1 MSVLAGHRARPNGW
15 YGMIILIATEGAL
28 FGTFIG
34 TYVYLSFHAPAW
46 PPDGIAAPS
55 VTAPTVLALV
65 LVAATVPM
73 ALAARAGRRD
83 AVAVAL
89 AWLALAFVV
98 QAVYL
103 GLQIHLYVDDL
114 SRFRPQTDAYGS
126 IYFALLGLH
135 HVHVGVGLLLD
146 LWLFLRLPQGMTP
159 YRRTALSA
167 IALYWYFVAV
177 AGLAVTAV
185 ILSPAW

>member
-15 YGMIILIATEGAL
+15 YGMVVLIATEAAL

-34 TYVYLSFHAPAW
+34 TYVYLSFHVPTW

-55 VTAPTVLALV
+55 VTAPLLLSLLLLASS
-65 LVAATVPM
+65 VPM
-73 ALAARAGRRD
+73 ALAVRAGGRD
-83 AVAVAL
+83 GVAAAL
-89 AWLALAFVV
+89 AWLALAFAI

-103 GLQIHLYVDDL
+103 ALQIHLYADDL

-135 HVHVGVGLLLD
+135 HAHVGAGLLLD
-146 LWLFLRLPQGMTP
+146 LWLFLRLPRGLTP

-167 IALYWYFVAV
+167 VALYWYFVGI
-177 AGLAVTAV
+177 AGLLVTAT

>member
-1 MSVLAGHRARPNGW
+1 VSILAGHRARPNGW
-15 YGMIILIATEGAL
+15 YGMVVLIAAEGAL

-55 VTAPTVLALV
+55 ATAPLVLSLV
-65 LVAATVPM
+65 LVASTVPM
-73 ALAARAGRRD
+73 ALAVRAGRRD
-83 AVAVAL
+83 GVAAAIGWV
-89 AWLALAFVV
+89 ALAFVV

-103 GLQIHLYVDDL
+103 GFQIHLYVDDL
-114 SRFRPQTDAYGS
+114 ARFKPQTDAYGS

-135 HVHVGVGLLLD
+135 HVHVAAGLLLD
-146 LWLFLRLPQGMTP
+146 LWLFLRLPRGFTP

-177 AGLAVTAV
+177 AGLAVTAT
-185 ILSPAW
+185 ILSATW